1 MRITDREMLAQ
12 EGFTAIRNLL
22 AGRVEGGSDLALKLS
37 QALHNIPVGNNE
49 NDERFTAQKI
59 VEVIESNTRFPHI
72 RTLLNFIDTD
82 SSTSRLAS

>member
-1 MRITDREMLAQ
+1 MKITNREMLAQ

-37 QALHNIPVGNNE
+37 QALHNIPVGDNE
-49 NDERFTAQKI
+49 RDELFTAQNI

-72 RTLLNFIDTD
+72 RTLLNFINTD
-82 SSTSRLAS
+82 SSTSKLVS

>member
-1 MRITDREMLAQ
+1 MKITNREMLAQ

-37 QALHNIPVGNNE
+37 QALHNIPVGDNE
-49 NDERFTAQKI
+49 RDELFTVQNI

-72 RTLLNFIDTD
+72 RTLLNFINTD
-82 SSTSRLAS
+82 SSTSKLAS